1 MSMSDTR
8 ILIIEARFYD
18 HIADMLLSGAIQ
30 ALEAGGACWDKITV
44 PGVLELPTALE
55 MVVTAQAR
63 NLTESRY
70 DGYVVLGTAI
80 RGESDHYHHVSTA
93 CVNGCSEVATR
104 HGLALGSGVLTVHNE
119 AQALNRADPARKNL
133 GGQAGRACLRML
145 DLKRTFKLSR

>member
-1 MSMSDTR
+1 MTESR
-8 ILIIEARFYD
+8 VLIIEARFYD
-18 HIADMLLSGAIQ
+18 HIADMLLTGAAETLQ
-30 ALEAGGACWDKITV
+30 AAGVAWDKVTL

-55 MVVTAQAR
+55 MFANAPDR
-63 NLTESRY
+63 KY

-104 HGLALGSGVLTVHNE
+104 HLLALGSGVLTVHNE

-133 GGQAGRACLRML
+133 GGQAARACLRML
-145 DLKRTFKLSR
+145 ELKRALKLSR